1 MEFFSFI
8 EKDAWLK
15 VVYWTRLEFTRYLFL
30 LQAVSAF
37 FVLLKA
43 GFPGNFTASEFFTVC
58 EIL

>member
-8 EKDAWLK
+8 DEDVWLNI
-15 VVYWTRLEFTRYLFL
+15 VYWTRLEFTRYLFL
-30 LQAVSAF
+30 VQVASAV

-43 GFPGNFTASEFFTVC
+43 GFPDSLTASELFTVC

>member
-8 EKDAWLK
+8 DEDAWLK
-15 VVYWTRLEFTRYLFL
+15 VFYWTRLEFTRYLFL
-30 LQAVSAF
+30 VQAASAF

-43 GFPGNFTASEFFTVC
+43 GFPDSITATELFTVC